1 MRKINQIF
9 TFLLLII
16 LASCGKDDCDQNARL
31 SIDFELQEIEGQFRL
46 INKTTPTCRVENVS
60 WDFDGDGIED
70 SKDKSPL
77 VIDTSLLGM
86 VTLKI
91 NNLNEISKRLS
102 PSSIVSND
110 DVIVDFLVP
119 STGKV
124 GEQIS
129 FTDYSNPEDAIQNR
143 EWDFGDGKKSNKQ
156 QPTHVYKDLGTF
168 TFKLCI
174 NSSNC
179 KEGTISIE
187 KRKVPSYTPPPPVKK
202 IDRVVT
208 TTTTNSNNNSGGTS
222 NYNSGSNSN
231 YKSGGTSSA
240 SIITPPIVTNP
251 NPEPTPVTPNAPA
264 PQEPEPVVDN
274 SLKNVSIAWDIPFKG
289 EIGDKLDFHDKS
301 TFSGDVD
308 EFVWTIGSERKT
320 GKTVFHTFS
329 KAGDYPIKLCLNED
343 PRYCK
348 SVMLRVTEKP
358 RYSVDFRMPSEV
370 TVGESITLK
379 DASSSNVAINSY
391 VWSIDGITRKG
402 KSTSY
407 TFSTPKTYSV
417 KLCVDGEENCKIKSI
432 KVKSKPKPSPPPKP
446 EPVPPTPKP
455 DPVPTPKPT
464 PKPTPAPKPTPKP
477 TPKPAPAPA
486 PTPVVVIP
494 DVSSNV
500 SIPEDDD
507 DFSPRNTSNKI
518 GGYNS
523 CSSAEWVNQTTIKMQ
538 VTKKAQLNKATIY
551 ADNNG
556 KVKFSMTYKNNG
568 QETREAV
575 YKTVNKGRS
584 EVLLNNLY
592 ITLYPGVTYY
602 FTLQP
607 QGGVKIQNIASCSS
621 ASGGDGTLKMD
632 TQGSFAVFDIQYRH

>member
-1 MRKINQIF
+1 MSVFSGKDFLLGPSVQNMRKINQLF
-9 TFLLLII
+9 TFLLLIV
-16 LASCGKDDCDQNARL
+16 LVSCGKDDCDQNARL
-31 SIDFELQEIEGQFRL
+31 SIDFELKEIDGQFRL
-46 INKTTPTCRVENVS
+46 INKTSPACRVENVS

-86 VTLKI
+86 ITLKI

-110 DVIVDFLVP
+110 DVIVDYLVP
-119 STGKV
+119 STGNV

-129 FTDYSNPEDAIQNR
+129 FTDYSTPEDAIQNR

-156 QPTHVYKDLGTF
+156 QPTHAYKNSGTY

-174 NSSNC
+174 NSNNC
-179 KEGTISIE
+179 KEGTISIK
-187 KRKVPSYTPPPPVKK
+187 KRKVPSYTPTPSVQKV
-202 IDRVVT
+202 DGVVT
-208 TTTTNSNNNSGGTS
+208 TTSTHSSGSGGS
-222 NYNSGSNSN
+222 SN
-231 YKSGGTSSA
+231 YKSGGTSTS
-240 SIITPPIVTNP
+240 SIVTPPIVTKP
-251 NPEPTPVTPNAPA
+251 NSEPPLVTPA
-264 PQEPEPVVDN
+264 PQKLEPISDN
-274 SLKNVSIAWDIPFKG
+274 SLKDVSIAWDIPFKG

-308 EFVWTIGSERKT
+308 EFVWTIGGERKV
-320 GKTVFHTFS
+320 GKTVFHSFS

-348 SVMLRVTEKP
+348 AGMLRVTEKP
-358 RYSVDFRMPSEV
+358 KYTVDFRMPSEI

-391 VWSIDGITRKG
+391 VWSIDGNTRKG

-432 KVKSKPKPSPPPKP
+432 TVKSKPKLPPPPKP
-446 EPVPPTPKP
+446 A
-455 DPVPTPKPT
+455 PVPTPKPT
-464 PKPTPAPKPTPKP
+464 PKPVSTPEPRPKPAPTS
-477 TPKPAPAPA
+477 KPAPAPA
-486 PTPVVVIP
+486 PVVVIP

-500 SIPEDDD
+500 FIPEDDD

-518 GGYNS
+518 GGYNN
-523 CSSAEWVNQTTIKMQ
+523 CSNAEWVNQTTIKMQ
-538 VTKKAQLNKATIY
+538 VIKKAQLNKATIY

-568 QETREAV
+568 EETREAV

-607 QGGVKIQNIASCSS
+607 QGGLKIQNIASCSS